1 MIEPRCS
8 HMTQS
13 FIRWFNVYFCVYLL
27 NGCYMPGSVLQARCK
42 PGGNCCSC
50 GTHILHALEQ
60 KQKQV
65 TNQQV
70 KCKEHKVCQMVIR
83 TKKNNNK
90 AEKKERECTVLKQRE
105 KIFLRRQHLNK
116 DLKEEKEQVL
126 HVSEGRTFQTESS
139 TSAKYL
145 PEVVVKVCSRRNRKT
160 MRLQWSKKMGGHQG
174 MVTERLAKSDES
186 LENMA
191 RTLWFF
197 SK

>member
-70 KCKEHKVCQMVIR
+70 KCKEHKGCQMVIR

-105 KIFLRRQHLNK
+105 KIFLRRFPFYRSRNWDSQEHCSMILTSVH
-116 DLKEEKEQVL
+116 QSSPHSCWCRAL
-126 HVSEGRTFQTESS
+126 HCPCQA
-139 TSAKYL
+139 TSRSQRAEY
-145 PEVVVKVCSRRNRKT
+145 
-160 MRLQWSKKMGGHQG
+160 
-174 MVTERLAKSDES
+174 A
-186 LENMA
+186 
-191 RTLWFF
+191 TLV
-197 SK
+197 